1 MTEEE
6 EKKAMQDYFEY
17 EGRQNCCQKISVIF
31 LHRLQNFYRSSTQW
45 VASLLPLAFV
55 AIMIFVLY
63 SILKATVPDEEENQ
77 EDAEEYEE
85 ETIPMILRWMFSSI
99 MILSYSITA
108 GMAAVLPLKEKKGGL
123 RHMMKLFGLNS
134 FEYWFGML
142 MADLVIVLVPAIA
155 AAIGLLIDDLLM
167 EREYVPEFFVNFVLF
182 VTAINCFSYLFSHA
196 FSDPD
201 TAIKNLSLIYM
212 FGLFIGPLVLTIILA
227 AVIDSEDSYQ
237 EAMEFWFW
245 FSPFFTFLNYTH
257 NITIRGTEIDDMSF
271 KVAGEYEVD
280 LKLAVGVYLYQIVI
294 VFAIVVLVDWLLGRR
309 YKIADKHADGKKP
322 PHLEV
327 HQDVVEHEEQVKRT
341 GGLAESD
348 PNYLQIR
355 AVDLCKTY
363 PSAKR
368 MAVCKNTF
376 GVKKGE
382 VYGLLGPNGAGK
394 STTFGMMAMQFPV
407 TSGEPELM
415 GQSIKDIELG
425 KVGKFFGI
433 CNQENLIWDEMTV
446 DESLNLVASLRGI
459 SG

>member
-1 MTEEE
+1 
-6 EKKAMQDYFEY
+6 MQDYFEY
-17 EGRQNCCQKISVIF
+17 EGRQNCCQKIGVIF

-55 AIMIFVLY
+55 AIMIFILY
-63 SILKATVPDEEENQ
+63 SILKAAGPDKKEKP
-77 EDAEEYEE
+77 EDAAEYEE
-85 ETIPMILRWMFSSI
+85 DTIPTVLRYSFSTV

-134 FEYWFGML
+134 FEYWFGMF
-142 MADLVIVLVPAIA
+142 MADFVIVLVPAVVA
-155 AAIGLLIDDLLM
+155 AVGLLTNDLLM
-167 EREYVPEFFVNFVLF
+167 EREYVPEFFVDFVLF

-201 TAIKNLSLIYM
+201 TAMKNLSLIYI
-212 FGLFIGPLVLTIILA
+212 FGLFIGPLVLSIIVSSIIGTDNA
-227 AVIDSEDSYQ
+227 YPS
-237 EAMEFWFW
+237 AMEFWFW
-245 FSPFFTFLNYTH
+245 FSPFFTFLNFTV
-257 NITIRGTEIDDMSF
+257 NITIRGSLADEEDMSF
-271 KVAGEYEVD
+271 KVLDNYEVD
-280 LKLAVGVYLYQIVI
+280 LKLATAVYLYQIVI
-294 VFAIVVLVDWLLGRR
+294 VFSIVVLVDWLLGRR
-309 YKIADKHADGKKP
+309 YKNADKHADGKKP

-341 GGLAESD
+341 GGLSESD